1 MHVPPTETFME
12 TPTAPRRRRRT
23 RTFGFAAFA
32 VSLLMAVP
40 TAQNAFGAHAQAI
53 EGGGDL
59 GPNVMVF
66 DPSMPDIQAKVDEV
80 FKQQESAQ
88 FGTGRYALM
97 FKPGTYNNINA
108 QIGFYTSIAG
118 LGLKP

>member
-1 MHVPPTETFME
+1 MHVPPTEHPT
-12 TPTAPRRRRRT
+12 TPPTGNPTTSRRRHRN

-32 VSLLMAVP
+32 VSLLMAFP
-40 TAQNAFGAHAQAI
+40 TAQTAFGEDAQAI
-53 EGGGDL
+53 QGGGDL

-66 DPSMPDIQAKVDEV
+66 DPSTPDIQAKVDAV

-97 FKPGTYNNINA
+97 FKPGTY
-108 QIGFYTSIAG
+108 
-118 LGLKP
+118 